1 MTNPTSNFGWQM
13 PTSTDLVTDLPADF
27 EVFGQA
33 VDTSLADLKGGTTGQ
48 ILAKASNTNMDFTWV
63 TNDVGDIT
71 AVTAGTGISGGG
83 TSGDVTITN
92 SMATAIDAKGDLIAG
107 TGADAFSRLAVGT
120 NNQVLTADSST
131 ATGLKWSTPAT
142 TASGLTLITSSPFT
156 TISSH
161 SVNNCFTSTYANY
174 LLILTISAASAD
186 TVDVTMKMRA
196 SGTDTS
202 ANYNQQR
209 IYAINTT
216 VGADRDPTGTGT
228 FYISSIDKDF
238 PTTPISEITLTNPQV
253 STVTSMIS
261 QSLWHT
267 TGLNWNALSGIQNST
282 TQFDGFTLAVSG
294 GTMSGTIRVYGY
306 QNS

>member
-1 MTNPTSNFGWQM
+1 MPVKVYDGTN
-13 PTSTDLVTDLPADF
+13 
-27 EVFGQA
+27 
-33 VDTSLADLKGGTTGQ
+33 
-48 ILAKASNTNMDFTWV
+48 WV
-63 TNDVGDIT
+63 TVAGDG
-71 AVTAGTGISGGG
+71 AQGPAGT
-83 TSGDVTITN
+83 N
-92 SMATAIDAKGDLIAG
+92 
-107 TGADAFSRLAVGT
+107 GT
-120 NNQVLTADSST
+120 NGT
-131 ATGLKWSTPAT
+131 
-142 TASGLTLITSSPFT
+142 GLTLITSSPFT
-156 TISSH
+156 TVSSH

-186 TVDVTMKMRA
+186 TVDVTMRMRA

-216 VGADRDPTGTGT
+216 VGGDRDPVGTGS

-253 STVTSMIS
+253 ATVTSMIS

-282 TQFDGFTLAVSG
+282 TQYDGFTLTVSS